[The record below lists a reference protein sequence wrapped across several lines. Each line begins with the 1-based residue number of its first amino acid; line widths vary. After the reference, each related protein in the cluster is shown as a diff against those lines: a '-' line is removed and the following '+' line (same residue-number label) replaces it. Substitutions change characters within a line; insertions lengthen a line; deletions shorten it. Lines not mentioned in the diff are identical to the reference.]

1 MGQTMEPARH
11 SGVVSEPEC
20 SIRQGENRWWDNGS
34 LLLLDCQLLRDNFS
48 TRTAVY
54 VGVGKEG
61 LAPCETPHVMEVDA
75 NLLAEKLNN
84 AK

>member
-1 MGQTMEPARH
+1 MGQCLVRKNKSDQYLISSP
-11 SGVVSEPEC
+11 SL
-20 SIRQGENRWWDNGS
+20 WWDNGS
-34 LLLLDCQLLRDNFS
+34 LLLLDSELLRDNFS

-75 NLLAEKLNN
+75 NLLADKLNHT
-84 AK
+84 K